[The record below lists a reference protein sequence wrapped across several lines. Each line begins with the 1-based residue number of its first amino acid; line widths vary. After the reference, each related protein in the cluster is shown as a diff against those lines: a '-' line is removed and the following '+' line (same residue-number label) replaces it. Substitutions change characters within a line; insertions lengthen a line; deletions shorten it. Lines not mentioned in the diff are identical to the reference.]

1 MKIHGNYLVQT
12 IGLSA
17 LMLTASACS
26 KTEAPAGGMNGA
38 NIVDEIGQATAL
50 VCPGSAGCEK
60 ASGAL
65 YVGAAAVSITPA
77 IETWEDTNGN
87 GKCDGDEVWEDLNGN
102 GQWDPIWVAGF
113 SAGRAATGVHDDVWA
128 RVITLEQGDVSYAIV
143 SYDLVG
149 FSPRCRKAS
158 P

>member
-1 MKIHGNYLVQT
+1 MKIHGNYLVQA

-26 KTEAPAGGMNGA
+26 KTEAPAGGMNSA

-87 GKCDGDEVWEDLNGN
+87 FAPDPGEARKVFSFAMAVEDFGHHQGFVIFDLNHLGK
-102 GQWDPIWVAGF
+102 
-113 SAGRAATGVHDDVWA
+113 TH
-128 RVITLEQGDVSYAIV
+128 Y
-143 SYDLVG
+143 
-149 FSPRCRKAS
+149 
-158 P
+158 